1 MRIEWI
7 NCLTGVCGTVSVFPA
22 EMLSEGNTPGVS
34 FRSTSAGDVS
44 ICPDFRARE
53 IFIDG
58 EIALAPKMLEAGVP
72 VTLQMG
78 RRLLVLCA
86 VSAAGG
92 DGWAQNY
99 RFPLWTLFETE
110 TLEAL
115 ETVRVPAEL
124 PAALKRSRMPEAECG
139 ASPYGL
145 PVVFPLA
152 QVLPLFVPATAQTN

>member
-7 NCLTGVCGTVSVFPA
+7 NCLSGYTGCISAFPSD
-22 EMLSEGNTPGVS
+22 MLADDDAPGVS
-34 FRSTSAGDVS
+34 FRESSTGEISV
-44 ICPDFRARE
+44 CPDFRARE

-58 EIALAPKMLEAGVP
+58 KIALEPKLLESGVP
-72 VTLQMG
+72 AALQLG
-78 RRLLVLCA
+78 RRLIALCA

-92 DGWAQNY
+92 EGWARDH

-115 ETVRVPAEL
+115 ETVRVPADL
-124 PAALKRSRMPEAECG
+124 PAALERSRMPEAECA

-145 PVVFPLA
+145 PVLFPMPQLRKI
-152 QVLPLFVPATAQTN
+152 FT